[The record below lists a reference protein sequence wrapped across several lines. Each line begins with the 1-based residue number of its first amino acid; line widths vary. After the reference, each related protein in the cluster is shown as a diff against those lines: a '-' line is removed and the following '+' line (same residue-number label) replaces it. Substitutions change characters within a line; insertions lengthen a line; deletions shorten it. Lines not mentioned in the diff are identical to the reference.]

1 MEAEH
6 CLREGHSMSF
16 TTSNYGVITT
26 PRAEWRFVV
35 EGLSDGIDMRH
46 SRRLPDI
53 ADLCASELADSAKLT
68 RAAHCLPPW
77 TRHLGVVSIL
87 NDRNQLY
94 SVRFPQPMQALRGRA
109 ATERRMW
116 G

>member
-16 TTSNYGVITT
+16 TTSNYGVTTT

-35 EGLSDGIDMRH
+35 EGVSDGIDMRH

-53 ADLCASELADSAKLT
+53 ADLCRSELADSAKLT
-68 RAAHCLPPW
+68 RAEVIA
-77 TRHLGVVSIL
+77 VV
-87 NDRNQLY
+87 LY
-94 SVRFPQPMQALRGRA
+94 TGPMVCPIPHPY
-109 ATERRMW
+109 ATGELLSTHPANRPLQ
-116 G
+116 